1 MCVWRLASTNQ
12 TTPCFPLSQSQIKR
26 IFLEGNPY
34 LLALTMAVSMLHSV
48 FDFLAF
54 KNDIGFWKENKSMEG
69 LSARSIVINAFCQ
82 LVSCWV
88 LPWCVF
94 DEVLVWF
101 WCAVTALTTMSWPV
115 VSAEPPAGPSGD
127 PLILPIKRR
136 AAT

>member
-1 MCVWRLASTNQ
+1 M
-12 TTPCFPLSQSQIKR
+12 KR

-82 LVSCWV
+82 LVGCGLLQDSV
-88 LPWCVF
+88 LGCVC
-94 DEVLVWF
+94 EILVLLLQQQRCLLLYRLISQQFLLWLG
-101 WCAVTALTTMSWPV
+101 A
-115 VSAEPPAGPSGD
+115 SG
-127 PLILPIKRR
+127 
-136 AAT
+136 